1 MQEVGSCP
9 TAAAALKAEESG
21 TALGIGVTRCCSR
34 SSSVA
39 TRIAATSV
47 CSVPAADDA
56 SLYFTPNRAREAGK
70 HSRMHANVEHG
81 RTR

>member
-9 TAAAALKAEESG
+9 TAAAALEAEESG

-34 SSSVA
+34 STSKAARTASTSS
-39 TRIAATSV
+39 
-47 CSVPAADDA
+47 CSLPVADDA
-56 SLYFTPNRAREAGK
+56 SLYFTPNLAREAGK
-70 HSRMHANVEHG
+70 HSRMHANVERG